1 MGSVLC
7 VGMVGNALAVLD
19 QMGAEEMSC
28 GAGIEVVGLYA
39 RIVSPRREGMG
50 HPAQV
55 PWGGSST
62 HLSLRPSRP
71 IRDLRVCGMATS
83 SWP

>member
-28 GAGIEVVGLYA
+28 GAGIKVVGLYA
-39 RIVSPRREGMG
+39 RIVSPPREGMG

-55 PWGGSST
+55 P
-62 HLSLRPSRP
+62 
-71 IRDLRVCGMATS
+71 
-83 SWP
+83 